1 MKRGEEKRR
10 RIRIRRREEKS
21 RYGIFFVRIF
31 LWIFVW
37 ICIRILVWRF
47 GILLFVYN
55 SCLKWLFGLV
65 VVLNG
70 GKICIEKK
78 NWVLGEMLSVFFKP
92 MFLFWP

>member
-1 MKRGEEKRR
+1 MD
-10 RIRIRRREEKS
+10 
-21 RYGIFFVRIF
+21 FF

-47 GILLFVYN
+47 GIPLFVYN
-55 SCLKWLFGLV
+55 YCLKWLFGLV

-78 NWVLGEMLSVFFKP
+78 KLGFMGDVVRFF
-92 MFLFWP
+92 